1 MLNQMT
7 LLKGDFHSRIKKRFY
22 KSKSSLKNWKS
33 HYNVKLQI
41 PDTDHTY
48 KRGYLRPYFP
58 PPTNTCET
66 EAYSYTG
73 VPVHTKRMKGR
84 RPCLLIHTH
93 TKAQRHLERFST
105 ADTSRCMVYRYSSIP
120 RSLGGTAGSKAATA
134 RACERKWSKI
144 CIDQRIQH
152 R

>member
-1 MLNQMT
+1 MT

-58 PPTNTCET
+58 PDKHVRDR
-66 EAYSYTG
+66 G
-73 VPVHTKRMKGR
+73 V
-84 RPCLLIHTH
+84 LIHRSASSYKADERETSVLTYTH
-93 TKAQRHLERFST
+93 SHKGIEAFGKVFNS
-105 ADTSRCMVYRYSSIP
+105 
-120 RSLGGTAGSKAATA
+120 
-134 RACERKWSKI
+134 
-144 CIDQRIQH
+144 
-152 R
+152 